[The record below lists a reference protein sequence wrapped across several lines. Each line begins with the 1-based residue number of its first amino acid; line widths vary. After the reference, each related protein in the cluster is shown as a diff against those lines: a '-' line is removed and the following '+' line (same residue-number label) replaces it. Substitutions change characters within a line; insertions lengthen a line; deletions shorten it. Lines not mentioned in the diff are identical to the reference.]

1 MSSRDRSWQHERYER
16 NIRQERGKHCM
27 EYVRKSTSARR
38 LLDPKRQVYDLVLLN
53 DGTSHR
59 AICDILIQQYKLA
72 KDFGD
77 LRWIDTVRKECTT
90 SLCTKRWVDEH
101 LSTCVHHLPFLLQHH
116 LKCVE
121 IFVYNRILICLLY
134 RRMLLLLVNVN
145 HPAYAKRRILPT

>member
-1 MSSRDRSWQHERYER
+1 
-16 NIRQERGKHCM
+16 M

-90 SLCTKRWVDEH
+90 VGWRTFIH
-101 LSTCVHHLPFLLQHH
+101 LRPSSAVSSTASPKMCRDIRL
-116 LKCVE
+116 
-121 IFVYNRILICLLY
+121 
-134 RRMLLLLVNVN
+134 
-145 HPAYAKRRILPT
+145 